1 MKNLSKVN
9 SEVSLFRPLLDVKK
23 KYLIK
28 ISKNIFGTYF
38 QDPSNK
44 SKNILEL
51 K

>member
-23 KYLIK
+23 IFDKNF
-28 ISKNIFGTYF
+28 KNIFGTYF